1 MSLSMNIRRRLAA
14 GLYAAGLFAPLVRL
28 RANKGFPVLMYH
40 RVLPAE
46 RAQEAT
52 EPGMYVTPQTFEMH
66 LHVLRRHFDI
76 RPLSDLPAHR
86 TAGKRGRR
94 EPVCFITFDDGW
106 RDFLEHAFP
115 ALEKLGVPA
124 TVFLPTA
131 FIGTPQTFWTE
142 RLTRTLRRRRVPAS
156 SLAAAFARH
165 PALARRLDGL
175 DAAPDERFAAALIAA
190 MKELSADDIEARMAE
205 ITRICGT
212 EETGVFPREFL
223 DWDEVR
229 RLKRSGL
236 VEFGSHTETHRI
248 LTRLSDGD
256 IDREIHRSKEALAR
270 EAASDPGFVAFCFP
284 NGDYDRRIL
293 ERVQGGGYDL
303 AVSTQAGWNRR
314 DQAAACIRRIGMH
327 EDVSASEPL
336 FLWRLLCG
344 L

>member
-1 MSLSMNIRRRLAA
+1 
-14 GLYAAGLFAPLVRL
+14 
-28 RANKGFPVLMYH
+28 MYH
-40 RVLPAE
+40 RVLPEE
-46 RAQEAT
+46 RARETT
-52 EPGMYVTPQTFEMH
+52 EPGMYVTPRTFEMH
-66 LHVLRRHFDI
+66 LRALGRHFAI
-76 RPLSDLPAHR
+76 RPLAELAASRVPGAVAGR
-86 TAGKRGRR
+86 PTA
-94 EPVCFITFDDGW
+94 VCYITFDDGW
-106 RDFLEHAFP
+106 RDFLEYAFP
-115 ALEKLGVPA
+115 VLQKLNAPA

-131 FIGTPQTFWTE
+131 FIGTRATFWSE
-142 RLTRTLRRRRVPAS
+142 RLARMLRGRRLPPS
-156 SLAAAFARH
+156 SLAEALGRYPDLGRRVAGIDPAAEDFAS
-165 PALARRLDGL
+165 G
-175 DAAPDERFAAALIAA
+175 LIAG
-190 MKELSADDIEARMAE
+190 MKNLPPGEIEALVALLSRL
-205 ITRICGT
+205 CG
-212 EETGVFPREFL
+212 GDAGDSPAREFL

-284 NGDYDRRIL
+284 NGDFDRRIL
-293 ERVQGGGYDL
+293 ELVRAGGYDL

-314 DQAAACIRRIGMH
+314 DEAAAYIRRIGMH